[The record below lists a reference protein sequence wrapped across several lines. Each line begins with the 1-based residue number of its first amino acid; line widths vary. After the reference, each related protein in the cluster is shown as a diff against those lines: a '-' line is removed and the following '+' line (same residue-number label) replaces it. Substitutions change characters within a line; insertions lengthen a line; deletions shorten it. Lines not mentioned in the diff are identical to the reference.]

1 MNALEPSQTT
11 STRAELQDL
20 LDELPTASSPQPPR
34 GRILLGMV
42 EDTHNPDL
50 SGRVF
55 VRWTSADRAV
65 RRAWLRYACG
75 SAPRRNDTVV
85 LVQPDNDPAWLIT
98 GVLGREPFRPS
109 TPVESAETI
118 RLQPGQRLCV
128 QAHDGTG
135 LVEFDGRNG
144 EVTVRLLARDV
155 ELKAEGR
162 LRLEGESVE
171 LQAGSDGVDIRTEHD
186 VVVRGRFVR
195 IN

>member
-1 MNALEPSQTT
+1 MNTLEPSQAT
-11 STRAELQDL
+11 STRAELQEL
-20 LDELPTASSPQPPR
+20 LDELPTAASAAPPR
-34 GRILLGMV
+34 GRILLGVV

-50 SGRVF
+50 CGRVF

-75 SAPRRNDTVV
+75 SAPRRNDTVI

-98 GVLGREPFRPS
+98 AVLGREPARSS
-109 TPVESAETI
+109 TPVEGAETI

-128 QAHDGTG
+128 QSHDGTG
-135 LVEFDGRNG
+135 LVELDGRDG

-155 ELKAEGR
+155 ELRAEGR
-162 LRLEGESVE
+162 LRLAGESVD
-171 LQAGSDGVDIRTEHD
+171 LQAGSHGVDIRSDHD